1 MRFEA
6 NHSVSKKIAR
16 SSSSRVNVCKT
27 ISIKNQL
34 QLNELL
40 IRNDINTGLVY
51 GKTKVV
57 SSDLDLN
64 SKFNLSNDRYIARSI
79 LWVNINGSKFKKS
92 YVLTVGLSDETFLPS
107 FAIVD
112 NIYLD
117 NINCIEYINSLKILL
132 VLMSIIMHLKWKGRI
147 RLYISHMKICL
158 HQSINV
164 MPNMATYVTSRW
176 CLD

>member
-117 NINCIEYINSLKILL
+117 NINCVLFENTLGFDEHYYAFEVERTNTL
-132 VLMSIIMHLKWKGRI
+132 V
-147 RLYISHMKICL
+147 YISYEDLLAPIH
-158 HQSINV
+158 
-164 MPNMATYVTSRW
+164 
-176 CLD
+176 